1 MVPGAR
7 RFGSPMNVFTHD
19 NTDLQAARRR
29 ARLMQYG
36 GLLAIVGSV
45 LCSLFFPF
53 YAALV
58 FFAYPL
64 LFIGLPL
71 WTIGRN
77 RQRQLVNAPKIKE
90 MITSEL
96 KGLSDKYSLHHGAS
110 VGGRKIGHLLITP
123 SGIIVISANEATGP
137 ITCTTDRRGDRWQ
150 TRMTLMDRF
159 SGTRQPIG
167 NPSLELDAATAA
179 VKALLAGQD
188 KEDVPVRGLVVFVAN
203 PEIEID
209 ASSYPAVPLNEL
221 RLAVRELQTIMAEE
235 RQEGFDAER
244 LLTSEDRKRLNVA
257 LGPATVTKATQ
268 AVTRPAS
275 ARG

>member
-1 MVPGAR
+1 
-7 RFGSPMNVFTHD
+7 MNVFTHD
-19 NTDLQAARRR
+19 STDLQAARRR

-53 YAALV
+53 YEALV

-64 LFIGLPL
+64 LFVGLPL

-96 KGLSDKYSLHHGAS
+96 KGLSDKYSLHPGPS
-110 VGGRKIGHLLITP
+110 VGGRRIGHLLITP
-123 SGIIVISANEATGP
+123 SGIIVIAANEATGP
-137 ITCTTDRRGDRWQ
+137 ITCTSDGRGDRWQ

-167 NPSLELDAATAA
+167 NPTLELDAATAA
-179 VKALLAGQD
+179 VTAFLAKQD

-203 PEIEID
+203 PDIEIE

-235 RQEGFDAER
+235 REEGFDAER

-268 AVTRPAS
+268 ATTRPAS
-275 ARG
+275 ARS

>member
-1 MVPGAR
+1 
-7 RFGSPMNVFTHD
+7 
-19 NTDLQAARRR
+19 
-29 ARLMQYG
+29 MQYG
-36 GLLAIVGSV
+36 GLLAIIGSV
-45 LCSLFFPF
+45 FCSIFFPV
-53 YAALV
+53 YTALV

-96 KGLSDKYSLHHGAS
+96 KGLSDKYSLHHGAK
-110 VGGRKIGHLLITP
+110 VGGRKIDHLLVTP
-123 SGIIVISANEATGP
+123 SGVVVMTANEATGP
-137 ITCTTDRRGDRWQ
+137 VTCTTDRKGDRWQ
-150 TRMTLMDRF
+150 TRLTLMDRF

-167 NPSLELDAATAA
+167 NPSLELDAATST
-179 VKALLAGQD
+179 VKGLLATHD

-235 RQEGFDAER
+235 REEGLDAER
-244 LLTSEDRKRLNVA
+244 LLTSEDRKRLNTA

-268 AVTRPAS
+268 ATTRPAS
-275 ARG
+275 ARS

>member
-1 MVPGAR
+1 
-7 RFGSPMNVFTHD
+7 MNVFSHE
-19 NTDLQAARRR
+19 NSDLQAARRR

-36 GLLAIVGSV
+36 GLLAIIASV
-45 LCSLFFPF
+45 LCSILFPL
-53 YAALV
+53 YAELV
-58 FFAYPL
+58 YFAYPL

-96 KGLSDKYSLHHGAS
+96 KGLSDKYSLHHGAA
-110 VGGRKIGHLLITP
+110 VGGRRIDHLLITP
-123 SGIIVISANEATGP
+123 SGLIVIAANEATGP
-137 ITCTTDRRGDRWQ
+137 ITCTTDRKGDRWQ

-167 NPSLELDAATAA
+167 NPSLELDAATGA
-179 VKALLAGQD
+179 VRALLEKQGKD
-188 KEDVPVRGLVVFVAN
+188 DVPVRGLVVFVAN

-235 RQEGFDAER
+235 REEGLDAER
-244 LLTSEDRKRLNVA
+244 LLTSEDRKRLNAA

-268 AVTRPAS
+268 AAPRAAS
-275 ARG
+275 ARS

>member
-1 MVPGAR
+1 
-7 RFGSPMNVFTHD
+7 MNVFTHD

-96 KGLSDKYSLHHGAS
+96 KGLSDKYSLHHGAA
-110 VGGRKIGHLLITP
+110 VGGQKIGHLLITP
-123 SGIIVISANEATGP
+123 SGIISANEATGP
-137 ITCTTDRRGDRWQ
+137 ITCTTDRKGDRWQ

-167 NPSLELDAATAA
+167 NPSLELDTATAA
-179 VKALLAGQD
+179 MKALLARQD

-235 RQEGFDAER
+235 REEGLDAER

-268 AVTRPAS
+268 ATTRPAS
-275 ARG
+275 ARS